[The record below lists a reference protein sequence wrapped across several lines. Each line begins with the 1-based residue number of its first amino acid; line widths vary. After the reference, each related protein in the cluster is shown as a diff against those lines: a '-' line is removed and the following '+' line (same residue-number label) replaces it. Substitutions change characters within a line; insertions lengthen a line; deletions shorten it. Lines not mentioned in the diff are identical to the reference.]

1 MPTSAPGN
9 SPGRQPG
16 SGARRPR
23 RRAPGGFTL
32 IELLVVVAII
42 AVSAG
47 LVSLA
52 LRDDEAGRLEREAAR
67 LSALLESARA
77 ESRTLGVAVAWVPAG
92 EDEAPG
98 FRFVGL
104 PEAAGMPRRWLDPA
118 VRAEIS
124 GQPQVLLGP
133 DALIG
138 AQRIVLHLGERE
150 LVLATD
156 GLGPF
161 EPTAEPAATPG

>member
-1 MPTSAPGN
+1 MCV
-9 SPGRQPG
+9 
-16 SGARRPR
+16 ARRGRPGT
-23 RRAPGGFTL
+23 GGFTL

-52 LRDDEAGRLEREAAR
+52 LRDDEAGRLEREGAR
-67 LSALLESARA
+67 LSALLEAARA
-77 ESRTLGVAVAWVPAG
+77 ESRTMGVAVAWVPAG
-92 EDEAPG
+92 ENDAPG

-104 PEAAGMPRRWLDPA
+104 PEAAGMPRGWLDPA

-124 GQPQVLLGP
+124 GQAQVLLGP

-161 EPTAEPAATPG
+161 EPAAEPAAAPG